1 LSWLELLLIPLGFA
15 VGTFGTLVGAGGGF
29 VLVPVLLLLYPHED
43 AASIT
48 SISLMVVFFNA
59 TSGSIAYARLKRIDY
74 FTGLVFAAAA
84 TPGSIAGAYMV
95 GAVPRQTFDVLFGV
109 ILLLLAAYT
118 AWAAGRT
125 AAIRTPV
132 RGWGVTT
139 RTMPGE
145 EGQTFRYS
153 YNLPQGIAYSVG
165 VGFISSLLGIGGGV
179 IHVPIMITLLR
190 FPVHVAVAT
199 SHFVLALISFSGVA
213 VHLSNGD
220 LEGAN
225 LVRALLLAVGVV
237 PGAQAGARLAQR
249 LHGPL
254 IVRLLAIALVALGA
268 RLIMAGTLG

>member
-1 LSWLELLLIPLGFA
+1 MSWLELLLIPLGFA